1 MSIARE
7 NGPLKWN
14 LNSILAVSGASIT
27 VVAQIVT
34 FTVLWTN
41 NSRDVLDLNNK
52 VTDINHRLDSQE
64 NDRKDRLKDYTK
76 TLTDMQAQI
85 ATIVPMSYRVDQ
97 ALSQAAENK
106 AANAAT
112 NTRIDKVVESVGAKL
127 DNVLDSVNK
136 LSANVAVIGSKL
148 EDTAKAQKSNF
159 QNVPFHP

>member
-1 MSIARE
+1 
-7 NGPLKWN
+7 
-14 LNSILAVSGASIT
+14 
-27 VVAQIVT
+27 
-34 FTVLWTN
+34 
-41 NSRDVLDLNNK
+41 
-52 VTDINHRLDSQE
+52 
-64 NDRKDRLKDYTK
+64 
-76 TLTDMQAQI
+76 MQAQI

-97 ALSQAAENK
+97 ALQQAAENK

-112 NTRIDKVVESVGAKL
+112 NNRIDKVVESVGAKL

>member
-14 LNSILAVSGASIT
+14 LNSILAVGGASIT

-97 ALSQAAENK
+97 ALQQAAENK

-112 NTRIDKVVESVGAKL
+112 NNRIDKVVESVGAKL